1 MGVYL
6 KALRFYKAQSQI
18 SFVCGL
24 KGCTT
29 NGHNLLHAIVKLY
42 SGNFC
47 CDVSALVT
55 AHETIHAFLN
65 VLCLLLSNHIEN
77 INLPSAVNY

>member
-29 NGHNLLHAIVKLY
+29 NGHNLLRAIVKLY
-42 SGNFC
+42 SGIFF
-47 CDVSALVT
+47 VVMY
-55 AHETIHAFLN
+55 
-65 VLCLLLSNHIEN
+65 LLLSQPMRPFMH
-77 INLPSAVNY
+77 PSMFFASYCQITSKTSISQVL